1 MLDLTLNLEE
11 AAGTGNSLALRDY
24 YPQVNSDSLFAA
36 FGCCL
41 WVDTGFL
48 PMILSAELGMHCHPS
63 VPEIGAVVTAK
74 FGLHAFGLVAV
85 RTAARRTASV
95 VD

>member
-1 MLDLTLNLEE
+1 MLDLTLNWEE
-11 AAGTGNSLALRDY
+11 AEGTGNSLAVRSY

-41 WVDTGFL
+41 LVRTGFL
-48 PMILSAELGMHCHPS
+48 PTILFAELGMHCHPS

-74 FGLHAFGLVAV
+74 SGLHAFGLVSV
-85 RTAARRTASV
+85 RTAARHTASV